1 MEDKGPATPLL
12 MMPSELRHKRKEG
25 EERTGEP
32 NKQALPSEQPMA
44 FAPHPGAAKD
54 QNAAKEKSRS
64 GPATP
69 TQEPEYLPE
78 LTPLPVR
85 TPWPP
90 RNA

>member
-1 MEDKGPATPLL
+1 
-12 MMPSELRHKRKEG
+12 
-25 EERTGEP
+25 
-32 NKQALPSEQPMA
+32 MA